1 MTEHQSTLFEPDS
14 PTPLSRRTDPQ
25 TSKEAARK
33 LSTSGALTDQE
44 TLALNLVIQHQ
55 DKTAAELEVIAKEN
69 SERFGTPYREG
80 IIRKRLAGLRDKRKV
95 VNGPARTCSVNGSNC
110 MTWRT
115 P

>member
-44 TLALNLVIQHQ
+44 TLALNL
-55 DKTAAELEVIAKEN
+55 
-69 SERFGTPYREG
+69 
-80 IIRKRLAGLRDKRKV
+80 
-95 VNGPARTCSVNGSNC
+95 
-110 MTWRT
+110 
-115 P
+115 